1 MTNKWYVIHL
11 NFLDIP
17 MCHLSFY
24 SSKLQIYPRW
34 LCLQCWNIFLLPAG
48 KMVSFISRE
57 PWRDPGRETAVGFC
71 ASSLLAGSIMLCGQG
86 MWYLSM
92 VPPSEAQ
99 KVISQFPNAAPLW
112 TSLPSSG
119 LQKCTFQ
126 GGPGPSLT
134 EQRTLSTLLVSWV
147 ICVTSSR
154 ILFSSYLLL

>member
-1 MTNKWYVIHL
+1 MIYQCVIYH
-11 NFLDIP
+11 FIP
-17 MCHLSFY
+17 P
-24 SSKLQIYPRW
+24 SSKSTLGGSACNAGTFFSCQLARW
-34 LCLQCWNIFLLPAG
+34 L
-48 KMVSFISRE
+48 
-57 PWRDPGRETAVGFC
+57 
-71 ASSLLAGSIMLCGQG
+71 ASSVENPGGILEEKQLLVSVHPLSWQVPIMLCGQG
-86 MWYLSM
+86 IWYLSM